1 MTTEEFSPRDTEYVA
16 LRWSR
21 RPGYTLVSYGE
32 VALPVYRLSVRT
44 LAVVETALS
53 TTEVFVLRG
62 IDKGLGSTEEITGVL
77 GLDRRFVTSVLSELV
92 RGDHVG
98 LLAPEGAK
106 RQKLS
111 LTMKGRRTLATEAA
125 EHPEERMIQLFWDG
139 LTRRV
144 VALSDEGLITGQEA
158 KNRGLRTVPTIC
170 GAPPSADDLDRGEVE
185 RMLDDA
191 TGRRK
196 RLVSILSFV
205 AVEKRYVVYQPAV
218 ALVYRGRTP
227 SDLLVSFAV
236 DGHVSEQHESA
247 FARAEGVRR
256 LKIARELE
264 EGLEKPPELPAGWE
278 SESEGGLPR
287 EGAAP
292 STEVADALLARVER
306 EAAEAAVREATERSE
321 RDLALSRVKEAAA
334 RSNATEPGLT
344 RPTIRRLSMPEHAPL
359 LRSALSD
366 ARSRLLII
374 SPWIRAGVVNHRFV
388 NQLRDLLKGG
398 VKVYIGWG
406 IGDDKE
412 KDMRDVDRRAIED
425 IERLGRDHT
434 NLAFKYIGNTHAKVL
449 ILDRKL
455 AIYGSFNWLSFK
467 GDPNRGFREEN
478 SLLVTIPEKVDQLF
492 SQELAQF

>member
-1 MTTEEFSPRDTEYVA
+1 MTEDFNLRDPEYVA
-16 LRWSR
+16 LRWAR
-21 RPGYTLVSYGE
+21 RAGYTLVSYGE

-44 LAVVETALS
+44 LAVAETALS

-62 IDKGLGSTEEITGVL
+62 IDQGLGSTEEVTGVL
-77 GLDRRFVTSVLSELV
+77 GLDKRFVTSVVSELV
-92 RGDHVG
+92 RGDQLA

-111 LTMKGRRTLATEAA
+111 LTLKGRRTLATEAA

-144 VALSDEGLITGQEA
+144 VAISDEGLVTGQEA
-158 KNRGLRTVPTIC
+158 RNRGLRTIPTI
-170 GAPPSADDLDRGEVE
+170 GGSPPSADDLDRGEVE

-196 RLVSILSFV
+196 RLVSILSFL
-205 AVEKRYVVYQPAV
+205 AIEKRYVVYQPAV

-227 SDLLVSFAV
+227 SDLLVSFAI
-236 DGHVSEQHESA
+236 DGQVSEPHEAA

-278 SESEGGLPR
+278 AEPPDSKNEA
-287 EGAAP
+287 GAE
-292 STEVADALLARVER
+292 TDVAKALLAKVEH
-306 EAAEAAVREATERSE
+306 EAAEAAVKDATDRAE
-321 RDLALSRVKEAAA
+321 RDLALSRAKEAAA
-334 RSNATEPGLT
+334 RSKAAEPALS

-359 LRSALSD
+359 LRSAMTD
-366 ARSRLLII
+366 TRSRLLII
-374 SPWIRAGVVNHRFV
+374 SPWIRAGVVNHRFI
-388 NQLRDLLKGG
+388 NQLRDLLRGG
-398 VKVYIGWG
+398 VKVYMGWG

-412 KDMRDVDRRAIED
+412 KDMRDVDRRAVDD
-425 IERLGRDHT
+425 IERLGRDHA
-434 NLAFKYIGNTHAKVL
+434 NLVFKYIGNTHAKVL
-449 ILDRKL
+449 IQDRRL
-455 AIYGSFNWLSFK
+455 AIYGSFNWLSFR

-478 SLLVTIPEKVDQLF
+478 SLLVTIPEKIDQLF
-492 SQELAQF
+492 EQEVAQF

>member
-1 MTTEEFSPRDTEYVA
+1 MTEDFSPRDPEYVA

-44 LAVVETALS
+44 LAVAETPLS

-62 IDKGLGSTEEITGVL
+62 IDQGLGSTEDITGVL
-77 GLDRRFVTSVLSELV
+77 GLDKRFVTSVVSELM
-92 RGDHVG
+92 RGDQLA

-144 VALSDEGLITGQEA
+144 VAISDEGLVTAQEA
-158 KNRGLRTVPTIC
+158 RSRGLRTIPTI
-170 GAPPSADDLDRGEVE
+170 GGSPPTADDLDRGEVE

-196 RLVSILSFV
+196 RLVSILSFL
-205 AVEKRYVVYQPAV
+205 AIDKRYVVYQPAV

-236 DGHVSEQHESA
+236 DGQVSEPHEAA

-256 LKIARELE
+256 LKIAKELE
-264 EGLEKPPELPAGWE
+264 EGLERPPELPAGWE
-278 SESEGGLPR
+278 TEPAVAATIEGMESQ
-287 EGAAP
+287 
-292 STEVADALLARVER
+292 EVADALLARVEQQ
-306 EAAEAAVREATERSE
+306 AAEAAVKDATDRAEREI
-321 RDLALSRVKEAAA
+321 ALSRAKDAAA
-334 RSNATEPGLT
+334 RSKATEPALS

-359 LRSALSD
+359 LRSALTE
-366 ARSRLLII
+366 ARNRLLII
-374 SPWIRAGVVNHRFV
+374 SPWIRAGVVNHRFI
-388 NQLRDLLKGG
+388 NQLRDLLRGG
-398 VKVYIGWG
+398 VKVYLGWG

-425 IERLGRDHT
+425 IERLGRDHA

-449 ILDRKL
+449 IQDSRL

-492 SQELAQF
+492 EQEVLQF

>member
-1 MTTEEFSPRDTEYVA
+1 MTEDFSPRDPEYVA

-44 LAVVETALS
+44 LAVAETPLS

-62 IDKGLGSTEEITGVL
+62 IDQGLGSTDEITGVL
-77 GLDRRFVTSVLSELV
+77 GLDKRFVTSVVSELM
-92 RGDHVG
+92 RGDQLA

-144 VALSDEGLITGQEA
+144 VAISDEGLVTAQEA
-158 KNRGLRTVPTIC
+158 RTRGLRTIPTI
-170 GAPPSADDLDRGEVE
+170 GGSPPSADDLDRGEVE

-196 RLVSILSFV
+196 RLVSILSFL
-205 AVEKRYVVYQPAV
+205 AIEKRYVVYQPAV

-236 DGHVSEQHESA
+236 DGQVSEPHEAA

-264 EGLEKPPELPAGWE
+264 EGLEEPPELPAGWE
-278 SESEGGLPR
+278 SEPAVAATTEGTG
-287 EGAAP
+287 
-292 STEVADALLARVER
+292 STEVTDALLARVEQ
-306 EAAEAAVREATERSE
+306 EAAEAAIKDATDRAERE
-321 RDLALSRVKEAAA
+321 LALSRAKDAAA
-334 RSNATEPGLT
+334 RSKATEPALS

-359 LRSALSD
+359 LRSALTD
-366 ARSRLLII
+366 ARNRLLII
-374 SPWIRAGVVNHRFV
+374 SPWIRAGVVNHRFI
-388 NQLRDLLKGG
+388 NHLRDLLRGG
-398 VKVYIGWG
+398 VKVYLGWG

-412 KDMRDVDRRAIED
+412 KDMRDVDRRAVED
-425 IERLGRDHT
+425 IERLGRDHA
-434 NLAFKYIGNTHAKVL
+434 NLMFKYIGNTHAKVL
-449 ILDRKL
+449 IQDSRL

-492 SQELAQF
+492 EQEVAQF